1 MTRSSGPT
9 PPTTQRDP
17 LLVVLVALVARLLV
31 VAWAATAIPPTADG
45 EYYHKLAT
53 RIASGEG
60 YTWLWPDGV
69 VTYAAHYPV
78 GYPALIGAAYALLG
92 DKPVVAMVVNALI
105 GSAGAWAAFDLLSR
119 ATSRRLALAGGL
131 AVALHPALV
140 PYTAALMTEGVT
152 AALLVLATAFA
163 ERAHRA
169 GARRGAI
176 AWLVACGVTMGVA
189 TLVRPQSLLLAPVL
203 GWLAARAAR
212 RSLRGNLIGATVA
225 TLLALGVCAPWTA
238 RNCRRMERCALVS
251 VNGGWNLAI
260 GTQTTGGGWQEMAV
274 PEECKEVFAE
284 AAKDECFG
292 RAAKATIARDPLA
305 WLARAPAK
313 LRVTLDY
320 FGAAPWYLHA
330 ANAERFPYRAKVAL
344 GTVET
349 VLSRLLLLAALITAR
364 SLDGPRRL
372 LREAATGFGLI
383 ACFLAAGAMG
393 YLALAL
399 ALVLLGPRELIRLPR
414 IVPVTAAVLIA
425 TAVMHAVFFGAGRY
439 GLVVVPFVT
448 ALAFVRPRATAEP
461 LGDDSRMAAAADAL
475 ALGAEDHP

>member
-1 MTRSSGPT
+1 MTK
-9 PPTTQRDP
+9 RDAW
-17 LLVVLVALVARLLV
+17 LVTLVALVARLGV
-31 VAWAATAIPPTADG
+31 VAWAASAIPPTADG
-45 EYYHKLAT
+45 EYYHRLAT

-60 YTWLWPDGV
+60 YTWLWPDGA

-78 GYPALIGAAYALLG
+78 GYPALIGAAYALVG
-92 DKPVVAMVVNALI
+92 AKPVVAMGVNALI
-105 GSAGAWAAFDLLSR
+105 GAAGSWAAFDLLTR
-119 ATSRRLALAGGL
+119 ATSRKLALAGGL
-131 AVALHPALV
+131 VVALHPALV

-163 ERAHRA
+163 ERSHGAA
-169 GARRGAI
+169 ARRGAV
-176 AWLVACGVTMGVA
+176 AWLVACGVTMGIA

-203 GWLAARAAR
+203 GWLAARGYA
-212 RSLRGNLIGATVA
+212 LRGNLMGATVA
-225 TLLALGVCAPWTA
+225 TLLALAVCAPWTV
-238 RNCRRMERCALVS
+238 RNCRRMDRCALVS

-274 PEECKEVFAE
+274 PEACKEVFAE

-292 RAAKATIARDPLA
+292 RAAQETIRRDPLG

-313 LRVTLDY
+313 LRVTFDY

-344 GTVET
+344 GTIET
-349 VLSRLLLLAALITAR
+349 IASRLLLVAALVTAR
-364 SLDGPRRL
+364 KLEGPRRL

-393 YLALAL
+393 YLACAL
-399 ALVLLGPRELIRLPR
+399 ALLLLGPRELLRLPR
-414 IVPVTAAVLIA
+414 IVPATAAVLVA

-439 GLVVVPFVT
+439 GLVVVPFIT
-448 ALAFVRPRATAEP
+448 ALAFVRPARVP
-461 LGDDSRMAAAADAL
+461 AARQ
-475 ALGAEDHP
+475 G